1 MSYKPGLLSAGFSV
15 SLNHLFKKVIPP
27 QFQNC
32 EIVGSA
38 RPALP
43 LSLPPPPK
51 KRVGR
56 SYSWR
61 RGERVLDAV
70 EACVYDGWGV
80 VIFEHTH
87 PPPPQYQRE
96 ALSRRQFL
104 RTWRCVVLYRAVV
117 RVPPEDHASF
127 ERTSHFYERREGDA
141 YLRRGPAPAYHVTAP
156 DPLRGRTRDR
166 LYRNGPY
173 SQLIESS
180 QLCLKVVCWGK
191 KELLTTSTNQRCQ
204 ISSLS
209 VVSEGG
215 VLGSMYAVGDLSVR
229 SCFRAQLVHHR
240 PIGSAWSYEGTP
252 SVRYSALPPTL
263 DPYPEER
270 REPQPVVHKKRPKSR
285 SGSESG
291 SNSGS
296 SRSRSRSRSRSH
308 SSTSSSQSGS
318 SSSCSGT
325 STAGT
330 EKSCSP
336 HSSHHGTVRSGR
348 VGGVALQSTVS
359 APHANNINQAVHSE
373 DRRPLAI
380 CVRNLPVRSS
390 ADNSCGW
397 FADTSLKD
405 GLFHEYKKHGKVT
418 WVKVVGQA
426 GDRYAVVCFK
436 KPDDVEKALE
446 ESHDKLFFGCKIAVA
461 PCQYDVED
469 NDFRP
474 YEAEMDEFNPKA
486 TRTLF
491 IGNLEKDVTGL
502 ELRKTFEQ
510 FGEIIDIDIKKQGV
524 SSSYAFCQYADISS
538 VVKAMRMMD
547 GEQLGNNRMKL
558 GYGKSMPTN
567 CVWVDGVADTVTEKY
582 LNLQFHQF
590 GSISNVTIDRERGHA
605 LVYFE
610 QILYAQ
616 EAVRDMRGVMLRG
629 RKLQV
634 DFASRECQEAFYDH
648 LVKQG
653 HAVVGGERPWDRY
666 DNSTPNSREVQ
677 AGRFETTVVVPGA
690 RFTRYEVPQRPRS
703 SSYNRTPNNTS
714 VPAIVGAN
722 PVPVRA
728 GVRAQRVGGQRYEY
742 YDAEYPDRRYR
753 NYDEFSQGSGASHDD
768 SYEQDLR
775 EYGYCQRER
784 GDSSP
789 SPVSCETEGPVS
801 SRRSVAVIP
810 ALQSVV
816 VGGSNDGPT
825 LAPNPPDIR
834 HLQKERVHIQH
845 LLEQLDCTS
854 SGDEEVPKKRV
865 KLGGEEGVNESRV
878 CGISESCFDGMNHVD
893 VNPPPSL
900 LVTTHNHRKSVSE
913 VRRLSDVSGKHCS
926 SRRPSTDSSKRETSA
941 DRLVCVP
948 TYSPHPVCKRR
959 KTGSSASES
968 EERGGCGRSNKHS
981 HHHHH
986 HHSDQGTIIVSGGE
1000 SVDGSR
1006 PGTPLCDERPE
1017 NLLPPLEPRR
1027 PPRDRLSSDGPLSL
1041 PLPRFAAQVLS
1052 ASPRLSVSIAGVA
1065 TKPVVISSSILSS
1078 PPPVMTS
1085 PRPNAHQTPAPCP
1098 SPAPPP
1104 ASPPPRPPSLLS
1116 TTSSDSEVSPPS
1128 PTLEERIRSLDEKY
1142 EKWSGSRTISAA
1154 GGDALAKLDASA
1166 SERFRFRHKLLDL
1179 NLTDVQPSEIVKS
1192 VLAKRS
1198 VFDEDSKRLENV
1210 GEKYEPREFVP
1221 FSRGMAGCLQGLR
1234 VKTECSVTPTKPIPS
1249 PSPTNTPT
1257 TPGVPGKPCIAS
1269 FPSPSTSQ
1277 VPPRLLGSPSPMH
1290 SPSHQLPKSP
1300 FSSGT
1305 PTTPV
1310 GPPKP
1315 PHTSLSPVGISPLMP
1330 SCSKIQSVPKTLG
1343 AVSPRPTTT
1352 GLPAAKGLQYPFPSH
1367 PPVLPTTTVATTTA
1381 TTATVLVSVSS
1392 AGVKPSLSVTI
1403 PTTATGTVLSL
1414 EVNRTCVV
1422 KPVNT
1427 IHSPSKAVALVTV
1440 PTTATS
1446 TKPSAEI
1453 ASRISLP
1460 VSSSSAVLSTVPG
1473 RLHPPSVSKLSTP
1486 VKPLS
1491 SAGPNTS
1498 ISDPRLVA
1506 RHPCIAAAATG
1517 SLSVG
1522 MVSSTVISKVSTVTS
1537 TQLTAKVCSTA
1548 SMGQTMHRVPVTGV
1562 RNLSSTTT
1570 QSITSQTSLSK
1581 IMDHSPK
1588 IIKEGNTVLNIMDP
1602 AHSSSNIPVSSIQS
1616 TVISTSSSRIVPIS
1630 PTVTAVAATGT
1641 VTTTVLTM
1649 TTASTSI
1656 VNVTSSIS
1664 EVSMPSPA
1672 VTSSSDLLRPN
1683 AKSKSCSPIKKEMP
1697 SQCLSSV
1704 KEKLFETST
1713 KPTPPQKKD
1722 NVPNIPVNSTFN
1734 SALKKEKDCNG
1745 REQDTHRGGNNVK
1758 PRGGEERRP
1767 SSVCARRDSAKERR
1781 ERESTDSD
1789 KPEKER
1795 RRDSMDGD
1803 RKKDKETTDTL
1814 DRRKDS
1820 TESESADKE
1829 RWKDKDENQEK
1840 DKRKENHLPENVS
1853 KETEDKDKRKEID
1866 TTTDCLEKRKEKKK
1880 SRTNSGSS
1888 PASIGC
1894 KRRMSSQDS
1903 IDSVP
1908 DDAKRLKLS
1917 PASAVQE
1924 HRKVPERRDS
1934 KDSGR
1939 SSSSSSKK
1947 SGGERPKGHSEKV
1960 FTKLLEEKIRED
1972 NKSYVGRETHR
1983 DKSKDKP
1990 KKKKSDRDSPKDQR
2004 ESSGKINKDVP
2015 NDKDFSPK
2023 ASQFKKDDSDPD
2035 DREVGKHKHAK
2046 KESKE
2051 KKKQSKDEFGSSE
2064 FLDEKGKTIKK
2075 EKRIGEKIKEEPINK
2090 DDPKPLLIKK
2100 EKKPGHTD
2108 SESEDGSGLKKH
2120 SIFDIIDDGPAYI
2133 SMYDKVKARSTKNM
2147 QKQEEEKRQEKM
2159 REKFNLLKQSRAKR
2173 EEKKRSTS
2181 WDEDSESDAERELSE
2196 KPKRHNKAVIS
2207 SSSEDGDREERK
2219 NIQARIRPVVRI
2231 KKEDLSGAVR
2241 SDSDS
2246 DILGVRRSLV
2256 SEDDESSARTKN
2268 VCPSRKSSRAKLIS
2282 DTSEDDV
2289 TSSKTK
2295 INVIKTEVYSA
2306 ESEVDM
2312 GFADY
2317 EDKHHLNR
2325 KNMKNNKI
2333 NKNIME
2339 MNDEISKNANFDLIK
2354 TLGDKPN
2361 FKKVSGKNKGQSM
2374 KSSLDS
2380 SDDEPNI
2387 KFSSDIVKTEIF
2399 GEEKPSGI
2407 KKNIGRNKLNKCS
2420 VGSSEDESSKKL
2432 LDLIKS
2438 ESHMDEKPI
2447 SLTQVIVRNK
2457 IKKSLESSDDDDIL
2471 KTDIFGD
2478 EKQLGFKKSSKNK
2491 MSKNVTEFS
2500 MQDSVTKKYL
2510 PDVDKLD
2517 MFGDVIPHEKN
2528 ALTQN
2533 KNAILFNDIE
2543 VKVNSTSLTQIDK
2556 KTTYYE
2562 NSVDKVGEVV
2572 RKKQH
2577 KNKKRRQKNFQ
2588 MDEEMNKSE
2597 PLNKDDD
2604 HILTPE
2610 EEAKLKADR
2619 KRHKRERRKSTHSD
2633 DRDSKSSKPRKKRL
2647 SKPELGVLKI
2657 ESNLKREE
2665 KMEDIFGP
2673 LSDDSEPGIVKQSP
2687 IPHDNGGRSLDK
2699 LGEKWQVSL
2708 VYGSDSESS
2717 MGPQIECFVPR
2728 EKEKKKK
2735 DKKRREKKSREMDAG
2750 GVDLVEAGR
2759 ALEAKLLGHDDYPH
2773 LSPITPMSA
2782 PTLTR
2787 SEDTKPILNHETDVF
2802 RFTDGDDS
2810 LETMLVEKIKEK
2822 KKKRKKSKEEKQN
2835 RREHHHH
2842 HHHDKNKQ
2850 SPDRKLSV
2858 SSLEDSKPPALP
2870 SPSLPSLE
2878 MPLSPPPS
2886 KPLLED
2892 ISNPPIL
2899 HEAVASPPP
2908 KILPV
2913 VSSKPNEKKKPDKFI
2928 PGFGTDIDDIIH
2940 ETAVK
2945 SISEFETPK
2954 QELASLVKD
2963 NLIDKAESK
2972 NEGDDLNG
2980 DDEKPRAVI
2989 SQEETEDAV
2998 AALLGESFG
3007 GDFADCYVGEG
3018 HTSPAHRSTANPAQL
3033 PTDEEEETRQA
3044 VEGLIDMKPDTPQSE
3059 PDLQIDTD
3067 TDHEVD
3073 DNYSGLRFGAD
3084 ESSSPRT
3091 SDGIDFSRPPKTP
3104 DFHPSYYGQQQQSL
3118 VKSFE
3123 ADSSTSATKSVVTRV
3138 DFVERTSSSPASPVP
3153 SPLPEP
3159 LLSPPRILP
3168 PESTLQDD
3176 LEKEEHTSIKVN
3188 SSVNLTLNSASEN
3201 VPEPLTKE
3209 TEKLDVKDIDN
3220 KPKEEPSPPILEPEV
3235 PCTVIEEKEK
3245 VSTEKSSETT
3255 LEQVPSIT
3263 SQPPQIS
3270 PLPLKTH
3277 SPQSSPKPSLFL
3289 SPSEIPE
3296 FPPETTAPPKITASS
3311 SEIAEPQPET
3321 IVPPPPQEVI
3331 PTDVPNS
3338 PELEIPIT
3346 SLSDKIENITS
3357 PPKEERP
3364 LSPKQKP
3371 VDEIEPQ
3378 VDKPCLDVTED
3389 IKETISKVEEPCSA
3403 TADILISGEPESNKI
3418 GKGRDEENKIG
3429 KGGDEEKTNPIY
3441 ESPIL
3446 LKDIIEPVKP
3456 NCVKE
3461 EPQLQP
3467 VDYRPNII
3475 TLDYPKPSD
3484 SEHEDTQEEEKTE
3497 PVKREDPFKHSALA
3511 KSFEMDREED
3521 DNKDITQ
3528 ATISNGNRDMD
3539 ISPFKGADFGLP
3551 SDEGRSFICS
3561 SKEDSGFVSAIKE
3574 EQCSDI
3580 ARESDFSEPE
3590 SDMKQDND
3598 FVASILASESMN
3610 HALNTDDSR
3619 SGHESG
3625 GDEPFK
3631 EREIETVSVIKETD
3645 AHLRFKEEKD
3655 PFASPITVRSESP
3668 NMKDSFDVLMINKDM
3683 DSGLLTGKCSLSNAI
3698 RVDSDFWSAKEVNI
3712 ESVIKKVDALCSA
3725 DELGELDANKES
3737 EESKDKKWFDMIR
3750 GKDNGKS
3757 LLDIPKKVETKL
3769 EHPMNC
3775 LSVVKQEEIFKNEI
3789 KINNKEDKSDVKP
3802 DIEKPTPDET
3812 EVKTNLTPDHDEH
3825 YLKESSPPDES
3836 NPFLVSDEGEQ
3847 IPTSA
3852 ESSHEDEADT
3862 FESSTESLSGNLPTP
3877 RTSRRG
3883 RRGVGGRRKIPA
3895 RSIATRKTRTTT
3907 GRKQQHLASDSSISP
3922 RRGGRPSRGGGN
3934 KSPRHDHLFHGN
3946 KKASTDVYEFHDDSE
3961 EEGGNGSGEKNR
3973 PRLIL
3978 TIKSPISG
3986 NPGNGKDSAIKIP
3999 PTVTVVETREE
4010 FPIPSAATTTTTT
4023 TTRKSRRLQEKD
4035 GSRNTVDEVIDD
4047 VIRAATVVTRSAS
4060 AAAVVAT
4067 SPIPTRRSSRQTAG
4081 HRVPPI
4087 VVEPKKASR
4096 NGKKRA
4102 KQRRASETHDD
4113 SGEES
4118 KKKTYEEYGRRK
4130 SLGSPTSSGKETSDS
4145 FDMDKPLMSPVKS
4158 KDEALLSSVPHS
4170 PSPAKPRV
4178 EENKEPMTLIDPVTG
4193 LLMVMRESEE
4203 GQYIPVTT
4211 APVVV
4216 TATPTPSEGNMVEKQ
4231 VDKGKILT
4239 STITA
4244 DTASTVHNTTLSKKT
4259 TLPSTIMLEQ
4269 ALREQQCSLYLAVP
4283 PPSPAPPMCA
4293 CAQQSNTT
4301 SLAL

>member
-1 MSYKPGLLSAGFSV
+1 MW
-15 SLNHLFKKVIPP
+15 PP
-27 QFQNC
+27 
-32 EIVGSA
+32 
-38 RPALP
+38 
-43 LSLPPPPK
+43 
-51 KRVGR
+51 
-56 SYSWR
+56 
-61 RGERVLDAV
+61 
-70 EACVYDGWGV
+70 
-80 VIFEHTH
+80 
-87 PPPPQYQRE
+87 
-96 ALSRRQFL
+96 L
-104 RTWRCVVLYRAVV
+104 R
-117 RVPPEDHASF
+117 PPEDHASF

-173 SQLIESS
+173 SQLIERDSNLDLLVICSLVYCESS
-180 QLCLKVVCWGK
+180 ALDHATTERRIENVNVC
-191 KELLTTSTNQRCQ
+191 S
-204 ISSLS
+204 
-209 VVSEGG
+209 
-215 VLGSMYAVGDLSVR
+215 GDLSVR

-285 SGSESG
+285 
-291 SNSGS
+291 
-296 SRSRSRSRSRSH
+296 RRCKTKQDPQILTPRVFL
-308 SSTSSSQSGS
+308 
-318 SSSCSGT
+318 
-325 STAGT
+325 
-330 EKSCSP
+330 
-336 HSSHHGTVRSGR
+336 SSHHGTVRSGR

-703 SSYNRTPNNTS
+703 SSYNRTPNNTPL
-714 VPAIVGAN
+714 PAIVGAN

-801 SRRSVAVIP
+801 SRRSVAVVP

-1085 PRPNAHQTPAPCP
+1085 PRPNAHQQPAPCP

-1537 TQLTAKVCSTA
+1537 TQLTAKVCSTT
-1548 SMGQTMHRVPVTGV
+1548 SMGQTIHRVPVTGV

-1570 QSITSQTSLSK
+1570 QSITSQTSLAK

-1588 IIKEGNTVLNIMDP
+1588 IIKEGNTGLNIMDP
-1602 AHSSSNIPVSSIQS
+1602 AHSSSNIPVLSIQS

-1630 PTVTAVAATGT
+1630 PTVTAVAATST

-1649 TTASTSI
+1649 TTASTSV

-1697 SQCLSSV
+1697 SQCVSSV

-1795 RRDSMDGD
+1795 RRDSVDGD

-1866 TTTDCLEKRKEKKK
+1866 TTTECLEKRKEKKK

-2064 FLDEKGKTIKK
+2064 YLDEKGKTIKK
-2075 EKRIGEKIKEEPINK
+2075 EKRSGEKIKEEPINK
-2090 DDPKPLLIKK
+2090 DDQKPLLIKK

-2231 KKEDLSGAVR
+2231 KKEDLSGAGR

-2246 DILGVRRSLV
+2246 DILGARRSLV

-2268 VCPSRKSSRAKLIS
+2268 VCPSRKISRAKLIS

-2289 TSSKTK
+2289 TSGKTK

-2380 SDDEPNI
+2380 SDDETNI

-2432 LDLIKS
+2432 LDHIKS
-2438 ESHMDEKPI
+2438 ESHVDEKPI

-2543 VKVNSTSLTQIDK
+2543 VKVNSTSLTQMDK
-2556 KTTYYE
+2556 KTNYYE

-2588 MDEEMNKSE
+2588 MDEEMMNKSD

-2908 KILPV
+2908 KILPM

-2972 NEGDDLNG
+2972 NEGDDING

-3084 ESSSPRT
+3084 ESPSPRT

-3176 LEKEEHTSIKVN
+3176 LEKEDHTSIKEN

-3209 TEKLDVKDIDN
+3209 TEKLEVKDMDN
-3220 KPKEEPSPPILEPEV
+3220 KSKEEPSPPILEPEV

-3245 VSTEKSSETT
+3245 VPAEKPSETT
-3255 LEQVPSIT
+3255 LEPGPSIT
-3263 SQPPQIS
+3263 SQPIQIS

-3289 SPSEIPE
+3289 SPSEIAE
-3296 FPPETTAPPKITASS
+3296 LPPETIAPPKITAPLL
-3311 SEIAEPQPET
+3311 EIAEPQPET
-3321 IVPPPPQEVI
+3321 IVPPPLPPQEVV
-3331 PTDVPNS
+3331 PTAIPNS

-3346 SLSDKIENITS
+3346 SLSDKIENITN
-3357 PPKEERP
+3357 PLKEERS
-3364 LSPKQKP
+3364 LSPKQNP

-3378 VDKPCLDVTED
+3378 VDKSCLAVTEE
-3389 IKETISKVEEPCSA
+3389 IKETISKVEEPCSV

-3429 KGGDEEKTNPIY
+3429 KDGDEEKTSPIY

-3446 LKDIIEPVKP
+3446 LKDIVTPIKP

-3461 EPQLQP
+3461 EPQLLP

-3497 PVKREDPFKHSALA
+3497 PVKREDPFKHSSLA

-3521 DNKDITQ
+3521 ENKDITQ

-3789 KINNKEDKSDVKP
+3789 KINNKEDKPDVKP

-3812 EVKTNLTPDHDEH
+3812 EVKTNLTSDHDEH
-3825 YLKESSPPDES
+3825 YLKESSPPDEI

-3883 RRGVGGRRKIPA
+3883 RRGAGGRRKIPA

-3907 GRKQQHLASDSSISP
+3907 GRKQQHPASDSSVSP

-4023 TTRKSRRLQEKD
+4023 TRKSRRLQEKD

-4060 AAAVVAT
+4060 AATVVAT

-4170 PSPAKPRV
+4170 PSPVKPRV

-4231 VDKGKILT
+4231 VEKGKILT

-4244 DTASTVHNTTLSKKT
+4244 DTASTVEVSPHHTLIHFLGSQEYRVAFLLRIAYNSYSFILLT
-4259 TLPSTIMLEQ
+4259 SEPSAANGPLG
-4269 ALREQQCSLYLAVP
+4269 
-4283 PPSPAPPMCA
+4283 
-4293 CAQQSNTT
+4293 
-4301 SLAL
+4301 